1 MSITIARKITQQNS
15 ASSLGFQIEEA
26 EGAVDVTYT
35 ANSIVFISGDIATVE
50 FEVTVA
56 GYGQTGIRH
65 IDCPY
70 SGGDSP
76 LEEAEEFLKQAIE
89 ELDAKSAEIAAKKQQ
104 EAEQMALA
112 EEMAKS
118 VGDQKASSDITRS

>member
-1 MSITIARKITQQNS
+1 MITIARKITQQNS
-15 ASSLGFQIEEA
+15 ASALGFQIEEA

-50 FEVTVA
+50 FQVSVA
-56 GYGQTGIRH
+56 GYEQTGIRH

-70 SGGDSP
+70 SGSDSP
-76 LEEAEEFLKQAIE
+76 LDEAEEFLKRAIE

-104 EAEQMALA
+104 EAEQTELA
-112 EEMAKS
+112 EEMAKAAEEALKN
-118 VGDQKASSDITRS
+118 DQVTE

>member
-1 MSITIARKITQQNS
+1 MSITIARKITKQNS

-50 FEVTVA
+50 FQVSVA
-56 GYGQTGIRH
+56 GYEQTGIRH

-70 SGGDSP
+70 SGSDSP
-76 LEEAEEFLKQAIE
+76 LDEAEEFLKRAIE
-89 ELDAKSAEIAAKKQQ
+89 ESDAKSAEIAAKKQQ
-104 EAEQMALA
+104 EAEQTELA
-112 EEMAKS
+112 EEMAKEAEEALKNL
-118 VGDQKASSDITRS
+118 VPE

>member
-15 ASSLGFQIEEA
+15 ASALGFLIDETEYP
-26 EGAVDVTYT
+26 VSVTYT
-35 ANSIVFISGDIATVE
+35 AKAITFVSGDIATVE

-70 SGGDSP
+70 SGGDNP
-76 LEEAEEFLKQAIE
+76 LEEAEATLKLKIE
-89 ELDAKSAEIAAKKQQ
+89 EVDAEAAEIAAKNQLV
-104 EAEQMALA
+104 AEQMELA
-112 EEMAKS
+112 EEMAKDVEEIIYNGQVS
-118 VGDQKASSDITRS
+118 E

>member
-1 MSITIARKITQQNS
+1 MSITISRKITQQNS
-15 ASSLGFQIEEA
+15 ASALGFQIEEA

-56 GYGQTGIRH
+56 GYEQKGIRH

-118 VGDQKASSDITRS
+118 VGDQKASSDITSS

>member
-1 MSITIARKITQQNS
+1 M
-15 ASSLGFQIEEA
+15 
-26 EGAVDVTYT
+26 
-35 ANSIVFISGDIATVE
+35 
-50 FEVTVA
+50 TVA

-104 EAEQMALA
+104 EAEQIALA
-112 EEMAKS
+112 EEMAKTIEGS
-118 VGDQKASSDITRS
+118 IYQKVGFNEAN